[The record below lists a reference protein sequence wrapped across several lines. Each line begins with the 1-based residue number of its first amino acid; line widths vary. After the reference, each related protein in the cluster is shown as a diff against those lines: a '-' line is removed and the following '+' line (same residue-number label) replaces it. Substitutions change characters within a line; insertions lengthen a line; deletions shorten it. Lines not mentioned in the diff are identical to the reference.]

1 MAKKNIKKKADQEE
15 PITNS
20 CLGKRPVG
28 PSGDQLSQIV
38 ISYIGFTKK

>member
-20 CLGKRPVG
+20 CLGKRPIG
-28 PSGDQLSQIV
+28 PSGDQSKEV
-38 ISYIGFTKK
+38 ITICD